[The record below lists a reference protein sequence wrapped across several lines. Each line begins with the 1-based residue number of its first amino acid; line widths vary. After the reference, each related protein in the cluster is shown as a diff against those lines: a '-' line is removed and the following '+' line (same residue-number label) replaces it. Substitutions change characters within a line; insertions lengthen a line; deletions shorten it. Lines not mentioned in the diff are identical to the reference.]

1 MEKNKIKFYNLEIEV
16 ELNNLDN
23 ETYKN
28 TLKNLTDEFKNC
40 FIPSKKD
47 ELMDEILT
55 YQSQNNFKENV
66 VLTFF
71 PTAEGQDLIFNG
83 KVIDKSFINSI
94 KEYVSYDF
102 HQDKLNVIDNKV
114 EYIIDGIG
122 IFKGESNKVFAGEYP
137 LKTLKTNVIEQETSI
152 TSLKVVLASR
162 KKIANDIIYNLK
174 KNETLF
180 TPEQEI
186 CLKQKF
192 VNPISEVQFSGI
204 NRLRLAFSS
213 AENGYKDPRWVTFNQ
228 ANSQGW
234 TVKKGEKGTLCEKLI
249 LYKEENGKKTLLD
262 KPFLAYF
269 TVFNAEQIKGI
280 PPIEREEKNEAAVI
294 IKDLLNNSKIK
305 LEKTNLDQV
314 FYDPVKDHIIIPSV
328 EKFNSK
334 EDYLKTILH
343 ELSHSTGNKTRL
355 NRHTSNGNDNFE
367 YLISKE
373 ELVTELSTLFTEG
386 QLNIDIKG
394 QHFNDNNFFYEK
406 WVEILEKDYN
416 DFFRFCQEAEK
427 SSKYI
432 KENYTVPEIN
442 VNLKD
447 LDKLEICFHSSDVNF
462 GIKPETTLT
471 GKNAFYFLK
480 ELENKKEGN
489 LKISLKMDE
498 FSYKNLSLDLKTELN
513 TSDNIIDNLEYRL
526 NSYIDFIENK
536 FILKD
541 SSEEVKRYFKEDLSK
556 EQIYEKIIKTREK
569 ITVFSKNL
577 KEIEKSLDK
586 TNIKKKTKVRET
598 RSRIRSNSK
607 ENGR

>member
-47 ELMDEILT
+47 ELMDKILN
-55 YQSQNNFKENV
+55 YQSKNNFKENV
-66 VLTFF
+66 ILTFY

-94 KEYVSYDF
+94 KEYVSYEF
-102 HQDKLNVIDNKV
+102 HQDKVNVTEDNKV
-114 EYIIDGIG
+114 EYVIDGIG
-122 IFKGESNKVFAGEYP
+122 IFKGEARQVLVGEYP
-137 LKTLKTNVIEQETSI
+137 LNTKKTNIIEQETSI

-192 VNPISEVQFSGI
+192 INPISEVQFSGI
-204 NRLRLAFSS
+204 NRLRLALSS

-234 TVKKGEKGTLCEKLI
+234 AVKKGEKGTLCEKLI
-249 LYKEENGKKTLLD
+249 LYKEENGKKILLD

-280 PPIEREEKNEAAVI
+280 PPIEREEKNEAAVV
-294 IKDLLNNSKIK
+294 IKELLNNSKIK

-314 FYDPVKDHIIIPSV
+314 FYDPVKDYIIIPPI

-334 EDYLKTILH
+334 EDYLKTVLH

-355 NRHTSNGNDNFE
+355 NRHTSNENNSFE
-367 YLISKE
+367 YQISKE
-373 ELVTELSTLFTEG
+373 ELITELSTLFTEG

-394 QHFNDNNFFYEK
+394 QHFNDNNFFCEK
-406 WVEILEKDYN
+406 WVEILEKDFN

-432 KENYTVPEIN
+432 KENYTKTDNIN
-442 VNLKD
+442 YKNI
-447 LDKLEICFHSSDVNF
+447 DKLEVCFHSSDINF
-462 GIKPETTLT
+462 GINPETTLT
-471 GKNAFYFLK
+471 GKSAFYFLK
-480 ELENKKEGN
+480 DLEDKKEGN

-513 TSDNIIDNLEYRL
+513 NSDNIIDNLEYRL
-526 NSYIDFIENK
+526 NSYLDFIENK

-541 SSEEVKRYFKEDLSK
+541 SSDEVKRYFKEDLSK

-569 ITVFSKNL
+569 ITTFSKNL
-577 KEIEKSLDK
+577 KEIEKNLDK
-586 TNIKKKTKVRET
+586 ENIKKKTKVRET
-598 RSRIRSNSK
+598 RSRIRSNSN
-607 ENGR
+607 ER

>member
-1 MEKNKIKFYNLEIEV
+1 M
-16 ELNNLDN
+16 
-23 ETYKN
+23 
-28 TLKNLTDEFKNC
+28 
-40 FIPSKKD
+40 
-47 ELMDEILT
+47 
-55 YQSQNNFKENV
+55 
-66 VLTFF
+66 
-71 PTAEGQDLIFNG
+71 
-83 KVIDKSFINSI
+83 
-94 KEYVSYDF
+94 
-102 HQDKLNVIDNKV
+102 
-114 EYIIDGIG
+114 
-122 IFKGESNKVFAGEYP
+122 
-137 LKTLKTNVIEQETSI
+137 
-152 TSLKVVLASR
+152 
-162 KKIANDIIYNLK
+162 
-174 KNETLF
+174 
-180 TPEQEI
+180 
-186 CLKQKF
+186 
-192 VNPISEVQFSGI
+192 
-204 NRLRLAFSS
+204 
-213 AENGYKDPRWVTFNQ
+213 
-228 ANSQGW
+228 
-234 TVKKGEKGTLCEKLI
+234 
-249 LYKEENGKKTLLD
+249 GKKTLLD